1 MSVSKNVSCE
11 CGLNDRKRGGVVN
24 VKHKAVKFIL
34 ATEKKNDCEIIL
46 QLEKNLNCFIALTT
60 RIRRD

>member
-34 ATEKKNDCEIIL
+34 ATEKKKLLRNY
-46 QLEKNLNCFIALTT
+46 FT
-60 RIRRD
+60 IRKKT